1 MKNLLTFS
9 LIAGMSLSAA
19 LVPLPAY
26 ASSEAGSAARTS
38 IDGDYDPVA
47 DSKAI
52 VVSGRARF
60 TVLTD
65 RLIRMEWSE
74 DGGFED
80 RASLAIINRKM
91 PVPEYSSSRAA
102 DGSLLIKTGAVT
114 LRYSGDDRFDENNL
128 SVSFKLNGKNVVWH
142 PGLAADGNLKGTM
155 RTLDRIYSRNKE
167 EGGFNK
173 NSKTTPVEKLEDGVL
188 SRDGWAIVD
197 ESERQLLEKNGSDW
211 GEWVCE
217 RPAGDRQDLYI
228 FAYGHDYTGALQDFT
243 RVAGKIPMPPKYA
256 LGYWWSRYWA
266 YTDDQF
272 LEIAHE
278 LKDRGVPS
286 DVFIIDMD
294 WHRTWPELKSRR
306 GGKDNFGQGIGW
318 TGYTWN
324 TDLIADPE
332 GMLREIHSLGFKTA
346 LNLHPASGIEPYE
359 ARYRDFVDDYLSRT
373 DDYDGPKDYIYGEEQ
388 YQFAGTKSPVGK
400 PGYSAPV
407 PFRIDQQEWADAYF
421 NSIIRPLE
429 RQGVDFWWLDWQQW
443 KMSRYTKDLSNTFWL
458 NWCFFND
465 KKRQSLTLGKDAD
478 RPMIYHRWGGL
489 GSHRYQL
496 GFSGDVYDEWDA
508 LRMLP
513 YFTSTASNVCY
524 GYWGH
529 DIGGHMQREQHMTD
543 PEMYTRWIQYGVFT
557 PIFKTHSTASKYVE
571 RKIWAYPTH
580 YPYLK
585 AAIELRYQLSPYI
598 YDAARQAYDTGVS
611 ICRPMYYHYPEEE
624 KAYSF
629 DEQNMFGDLILSTV
643 LCTPADPQTGLTER
657 TVWFPKG
664 CEWYDMAKNCLY
676 KGGSVK
682 TLYYSIDQNPW
693 YVKAGS
699 VIPVAEPGLMDLQTP
714 DNALR
719 PLVIPGKGA
728 CTYVHYE
735 GDGKSQAYEE
745 KYATTLIEKKGK
757 TLTIHPR
764 KGDYKGAFATRRI
777 TIQFAGSDRV
787 IELPESPVGEKVVVK
802 L

>member
-1 MKNLLTFS
+1 
-9 LIAGMSLSAA
+9 
-19 LVPLPAY
+19 
-26 ASSEAGSAARTS
+26 
-38 IDGDYDPVA
+38 
-47 DSKAI
+47 
-52 VVSGRARF
+52 
-60 TVLTD
+60 
-65 RLIRMEWSE
+65 
-74 DGGFED
+74 
-80 RASLAIINRKM
+80 
-91 PVPEYSSSRAA
+91 
-102 DGSLLIKTGAVT
+102 
-114 LRYSGDDRFDENNL
+114 
-128 SVSFKLNGKNVVWH
+128 
-142 PGLAADGNLKGTM
+142 
-155 RTLDRIYSRNKE
+155 
-167 EGGFNK
+167 
-173 NSKTTPVEKLEDGVL
+173 
-188 SRDGWAIVD
+188 
-197 ESERQLLEKNGSDW
+197 
-211 GEWVCE
+211 
-217 RPAGDRQDLYI
+217 
-228 FAYGHDYTGALQDFT
+228 
-243 RVAGKIPMPPKYA
+243 
-256 LGYWWSRYWA
+256 
-266 YTDDQF
+266 
-272 LEIAHE
+272 
-278 LKDRGVPS
+278 
-286 DVFIIDMD
+286 
-294 WHRTWPELKSRR
+294 
-306 GGKDNFGQGIGW
+306 
-318 TGYTWN
+318 
-324 TDLIADPE
+324 
-332 GMLREIHSLGFKTA
+332 
-346 LNLHPASGIEPYE
+346 
-359 ARYRDFVDDYLSRT
+359 
-373 DDYDGPKDYIYGEEQ
+373 
-388 YQFAGTKSPVGK
+388 
-400 PGYSAPV
+400 
-407 PFRIDQQEWADAYF
+407 
-421 NSIIRPLE
+421 
-429 RQGVDFWWLDWQQW
+429 
-443 KMSRYTKDLSNTFWL
+443 MSRYTKDLSNTFWL

-699 VIPVAEPGLMDLQTP
+699 VIPVAEPGIMDLQTP

-719 PLVIPGKGA
+719 LLVIPGKGD

-735 GDGKSQAYEE
+735 DDGKSQAYEE

-787 IELPESPVGEKVVVK
+787 IELPESPVGEKIVVK